1 MRTGALTCSADI
13 SDAAKAVLRAY
24 GLLPVD
30 GAKASD
36 YDDDRLWFNNVADER
51 LFGSGGYYGV
61 GTSAGVGCSV
71 GHWTHR
77 GDVSVNIGFRSA
89 YVDLESVGL

>member
-1 MRTGALTCSADI
+1 M
-13 SDAAKAVLRAY
+13 LRAY

-51 LFGSGGYYGV
+51 LFGSV
-61 GTSAGVGCSV
+61 ATVA
-71 GHWTHR
+71 TAR
-77 GDVSVNIGFRSA
+77 ARVSVTVTAGRPVA
-89 YVDLESVGL
+89 A

>member
-1 MRTGALTCSADI
+1 M
-13 SDAAKAVLRAY
+13 LRAY

-51 LFGSGGYYGV
+51 LFNSGGYYGY
-61 GTSAGVGCSV
+61 GAYAGVGCSH
-71 GHWTHR
+71 GYWTSR
-77 GDVSVNIGFRSA
+77 GGVYVSIGFRSA

>member
-1 MRTGALTCSADI
+1 M
-13 SDAAKAVLRAY
+13 LRAY

-51 LFGSGGYYGV
+51 LFHSGGGYGY
-61 GTSAGVGCSV
+61 GTYAGVGYSSGDWTSRGTVSVSV
-71 GHWTHR
+71 GW
-77 GDVSVNIGFRSA
+77 RSA

>member
-1 MRTGALTCSADI
+1 M
-13 SDAAKAVLRAY
+13 LRAY

-51 LFGSGGYYGV
+51 LFYSGGYYGT
-61 GTSAGVGCSV
+61 GSNAGVGYSFGGWTIRGTGSV
-71 GHWTHR
+71 I
-77 GDVSVNIGFRSA
+77 IGWRSA

>member
-1 MRTGALTCSADI
+1 M
-13 SDAAKAVLRAY
+13 
-24 GLLPVD
+24 LPVD

-51 LFGSGGYYGV
+51 LFISGGGYGY
-61 GTSAGVGCSV
+61 GTSAGVGCS
-71 GHWTHR
+71 GGAWTHR
-77 GDVSVNIGFRSA
+77 GSVYSNVGWRSA

>member
-1 MRTGALTCSADI
+1 MTCSADI

-51 LFGSGGYYGV
+51 LFASGGNYGY
-61 GTSAGVGCSV
+61 GASAGVGYSY
-71 GHWTHR
+71 GTWTYR
-77 GDVSVNIGFRSA
+77 GGVSVNIGWRSA

>member
-1 MRTGALTCSADI
+1 M
-13 SDAAKAVLRAY
+13 LRAY
-24 GLLPVD
+24 GLLPVN

-51 LFGSGGYYGV
+51 LFYSGGYYGY
-61 GTSAGVGCSV
+61 GTNAGVGYSY
-71 GHWTHR
+71 GFWSNR
-77 GDVSVNIGFRSA
+77 GDVFSYVGWRSA

>member
-1 MRTGALTCSADI
+1 M
-13 SDAAKAVLRAY
+13 LRAY

-51 LFGSGGYYGV
+51 LFHSGGGYGG
-61 GTSAGVGCSV
+61 GTGAGVGYSN
-71 GHWTHR
+71 GTWSYR
-77 GDVSVNIGFRSA
+77 GNVYVSIGWRSA

>member
-1 MRTGALTCSADI
+1 MYKRQ
-13 SDAAKAVLRAY
+13 
-24 GLLPVD
+24 PVD

-51 LFGSGGYYGV
+51 LFFSGGSYGY
-61 GTSAGVGCSV
+61 GANAGVGYSN
-71 GHWTHR
+71 GYWTDR
-77 GDVSVNIGFRSA
+77 GYVLVSIGWRSA

>member
-1 MRTGALTCSADI
+1 MYKRQ
-13 SDAAKAVLRAY
+13 
-24 GLLPVD
+24 PVD

-51 LFGSGGYYGV
+51 LFHSGGDFNGGGSY
-61 GTSAGVGCSV
+61 AGVGCSYGTWPYRGYVYV
-71 GHWTHR
+71 G
-77 GDVSVNIGFRSA
+77 IGWRSA

>member
-1 MRTGALTCSADI
+1 MTCSADI

-30 GAKASD
+30 GAKPAD
-36 YDDDRLWFNNVADER
+36 YDDDRLYFNNVADER
-51 LFGSGGYYGV
+51 LFYSGGNYNGYGAY
-61 GTSAGVGCSV
+61 AGVGY
-71 GHWTHR
+71 GNGGWTGR
-77 GDVSVNIGFRSA
+77 GNVDVSVGWRSA

>member
-1 MRTGALTCSADI
+1 MTCSADI

-30 GAKASD
+30 GAKPAD
-36 YDDDRLWFNNVADER
+36 YDDDRLYFNNVADER
-51 LFGSGGYYGV
+51 LFNSGGYYTGH
-61 GTSAGVGCSV
+61 GANAGVGYSHGVWTIRGVVSVSV
-71 GHWTHR
+71 GW
-77 GDVSVNIGFRSA
+77 RSA

>member
-1 MRTGALTCSADI
+1 M
-13 SDAAKAVLRAY
+13 LRAY

-51 LFGSGGYYGV
+51 LFHSGGSYGYGAYAGVGSGGWANRGTVVVYV
-61 GTSAGVGCSV
+61 G
-71 GHWTHR
+71 W
-77 GDVSVNIGFRSA
+77 RSA

>member
-1 MRTGALTCSADI
+1 MTCSADI

-30 GAKASD
+30 GAKPAD
-36 YDDDRLWFNNVADER
+36 YDDDRLYFNNVADER
-51 LFGSGGYYGV
+51 LFYSGGYFHGYGT
-61 GTSAGVGCSV
+61 GAGVGCSN
-71 GHWTHR
+71 GSWTGR
-77 GDVSVNIGFRSA
+77 GGVSVGIGWRSA

>member
-1 MRTGALTCSADI
+1 M
-13 SDAAKAVLRAY
+13 LRAY

-51 LFGSGGYYGV
+51 LFHSGGNYGH
-61 GTSAGVGCSV
+61 GTYAGVGYSYGSWSV
-71 GHWTHR
+71 R
-77 GDVSVNIGFRSA
+77 GAVGSNVGWRSA

>member
-1 MRTGALTCSADI
+1 M
-13 SDAAKAVLRAY
+13 LRAY

-51 LFGSGGYYGV
+51 LFYSGGHYGH
-61 GTSAGVGCSV
+61 GAGAGVGYSY
-71 GHWTHR
+71 GARAHR
-77 GDVSVNIGFRSA
+77 GNVGSTVGWRSA

>member
-1 MRTGALTCSADI
+1 M
-13 SDAAKAVLRAY
+13 LRAY

-51 LFGSGGYYGV
+51 LFTSGGNCGSGPN
-61 GTSAGVGCSV
+61 AGVGFSY
-71 GHWTHR
+71 GYWTHR
-77 GDVSVNIGFRSA
+77 GFVSSSVGWRSA